1 MTAHH
6 LPIMSTF
13 SISYA
18 LQKNNYSRF
27 SEWGTKSGT
36 TSCYIIGMLWF
47 MLKVSGVSVN
57 KKSQGLVNH
66 DTLQPSSTG
75 FYFVLALSK
84 RFF

>member
-1 MTAHH
+1 
-6 LPIMSTF
+6 
-13 SISYA
+13 
-18 LQKNNYSRF
+18 
-27 SEWGTKSGT
+27 
-36 TSCYIIGMLWF
+36 

-84 RFF
+84 TFFKVKISTKM